1 MRSSTVSASKTEFDA
16 YSSILTNLK
25 VLAQELRSRDLGEF
39 QVTETISGHL
49 LQMVGSLRVG
59 PEEMQSGLA

>member
-1 MRSSTVSASKTEFDA
+1 MRSSTVRASKTELDA
-16 YSSILTNLK
+16 YSSILTNLR

-39 QVTETISGHL
+39 QVTETIRTNL
-49 LQMVGSLRVG
+49 LQMVDSLRVG

>member
-1 MRSSTVSASKTEFDA
+1 MRSSTVSASKTELDA

-25 VLAQELRSRDLGEF
+25 VLAQELRSRNLSEF
-39 QVTETISGHL
+39 QVTETISAHL
-49 LQMVGSLRVG
+49 LQMVDSLRVG